1 MIPQLGPLEIVVV
14 VLVALLVF
22 GPKRLPEVGRQVGRG
37 LREVKK
43 LQEQVSQELHQV
55 LHSDDPEDPFGGL
68 TDFVSRVGGAEDK
81 RLDDVGGSGNLDA
94 SENLDGSVDLAGSG
108 NRDRERSKVN
118 QPLSDSVTNSD
129 LRDSDRSD
137 ANNSESKSV
146 APSIGQAP
154 SKYRPPAAD

>member
-55 LHSDDPEDPFGGL
+55 LHSDDPEDPFSGL

-81 RLDDVGGSGNLDA
+81 RLDDVNNVNNLD
-94 SENLDGSVDLAGSG
+94 DSVKLGEDIPQA
-108 NRDRERSKVN
+108 N

-129 LRDSDRSD
+129 LRISKHLDQ
-137 ANNSESKSV
+137 NESQSGSA
-146 APSIGQAP
+146 APSTGQAP

>member
-55 LHSDDPEDPFGGL
+55 LHSDDPVDPFSGL

-81 RLDDVGGSGNLDA
+81 RIDDVNNVNSLDD
-94 SENLDGSVDLAGSG
+94 SVKLGEDIPQA
-108 NRDRERSKVN
+108 N

-129 LRDSDRSD
+129 LRISKHLDQ
-137 ANNSESKSV
+137 NESQSGSA
-146 APSIGQAP
+146 APSTGQAP

>member
-55 LHSDDPEDPFGGL
+55 LHSDDPEDPFSGL

-81 RLDDVGGSGNLDA
+81 RIDDVDNVNNLDD
-94 SENLDGSVDLAGSG
+94 SVKLGEDIPQP
-108 NRDRERSKVN
+108 N

-129 LRDSDRSD
+129 LRISRHLDQ
-137 ANNSESKSV
+137 NESQSGSA
-146 APSIGQAP
+146 APSTGQAP

>member
-55 LHSDDPEDPFGGL
+55 LHSEDPEDPFGGL
-68 TDFVSRVGGAEDK
+68 TDFVSRVGGAEQE
-81 RLDDVGGSGNLDA
+81 RTDDRGDT
-94 SENLDGSVDLAGSG
+94 ENLHDEGSLA
-108 NRDRERSKVN
+108 D
-118 QPLSDSVTNSD
+118 QPLSETVTNTQ
-129 LRDSDRSD
+129 LRVNERSEQNDSGATS
-137 ANNSESKSV
+137 A

>member
-1 MIPQLGPLEIVVV
+1 MIPQLGPLEVVVV

-68 TDFVSRVGGAEDK
+68 TDFVSRVGGAQEK
-81 RLDDVGGSGNLDA
+81 KIDDVNNVNNLND
-94 SENLDGSVDLAGSG
+94 SVKLEEDIPKA
-108 NRDRERSKVN
+108 N
-118 QPLSDSVTNSD
+118 QPLSDSVTNSE
-129 LRDSDRSD
+129 LRISKNLDH
-137 ANNSESKSV
+137 NESQSGSF
-146 APSIGQAP
+146 APSTGQAP
-154 SKYRPPAAD
+154 SKYRPPAAG

>member
-55 LHSDDPEDPFGGL
+55 LHSDDPEDPFSGL

-81 RLDDVGGSGNLDA
+81 RLDDVNNVNNLD
-94 SENLDGSVDLAGSG
+94 DSVKLGEDIPQA
-108 NRDRERSKVN
+108 N

-129 LRDSDRSD
+129 LRISRHLDQ
-137 ANNSESKSV
+137 NESQSGSA
-146 APSIGQAP
+146 APSTGQAP

>member
-68 TDFVSRVGGAEDK
+68 TDFVSRVGNADEKQVSDAVI
-81 RLDDVGGSGNLDA
+81 LDETLNNEKETL
-94 SENLDGSVDLAGSG
+94 SET
-108 NRDRERSKVN
+108 
-118 QPLSDSVTNSD
+118 VTNSD
-129 LRDSDRSD
+129 LRSASPSD
-137 ANNSESKSV
+137 ESKQFSKDSTPNI
-146 APSIGQAP
+146 AQAP
-154 SKYRPPAAD
+154 SKYRPPAEH

>member
-55 LHSDDPEDPFGGL
+55 LHSDDPEDPFSGL

-81 RLDDVGGSGNLDA
+81 RLDDVNNVNNLD
-94 SENLDGSVDLAGSG
+94 DSVKLGEDIPQA
-108 NRDRERSKVN
+108 N

-129 LRDSDRSD
+129 LRISKHLDQ
-137 ANNSESKSV
+137 NESQSGSA
-146 APSIGQAP
+146 APSSGQAP

>member
-55 LHSDDPEDPFGGL
+55 LHSDDPEDPFSGL

-81 RLDDVGGSGNLDA
+81 RIDDVDNVNNLDD
-94 SENLDGSVDLAGSG
+94 SVKLGEDIPQP
-108 NRDRERSKVN
+108 N

-129 LRDSDRSD
+129 LRISKHLDQ
-137 ANNSESKSV
+137 NESQSGSA
-146 APSIGQAP
+146 APSTGQAP